1 MLLAHARR
9 ALGAHTLLGSVFM
22 FAEILQIGEGHA
34 GIGDDLVSINTVLG
48 RRHGPLAI
56 AWSNALASPREGHVG
71 IVAVVQ
77 PGMPV
82 QPPTL
87 LVNQVAI
94 ESSRDERLIRGAA
107 QAGVASGVSDAVAD
121 GVIPA
126 HLVTELLLV
135 ASIWIDPA
143 ARDEEAVFLN
153 FRAATRMA
161 LEFGEQ
167 GLPHIEGVLAAR
179 GTPWNPHFELLR
191 G

>member
-1 MLLAHARR
+1 MV
-9 ALGAHTLLGSVFM
+9 GEM
-22 FAEILQIGEGHA
+22 LQIGEGRA
-34 GIGDDLVSINTVLG
+34 GAGDDLVRVNTVLG
-48 RRHGPLAI
+48 RRDGAI
-56 AWSNALASPREGHVG
+56 ATAWATGLATPRDGYVA

-77 PGMPV
+77 PALPV

-87 LVNQVAI
+87 LVNQAPI
-94 ESSRDERLIRGAA
+94 ASLRHEQLTWGAG

-126 HLVTELLLV
+126 HEVSELLLI
-135 ASIWIDPA
+135 ASMWIDPEA
-143 ARDEEAVFLN
+143 LDEEAVYLN
-153 FRAATRMA
+153 LRAATRMA
-161 LEFGEQ
+161 LECGEQ